1 MYSARCCGTP
11 RGFVSTTRSFGLW
24 SGVGLVIANMVG
36 AGVFLSTGF
45 MAQSMKPGTILLAW
59 VVGGVLALAGARA
72 YAEIARFLPSGGGEY
87 RYVGTLLHP
96 ALGYVAGWGS
106 LLVGFSAPIA
116 LDALAAGAFARV
128 LFPVLD
134 PRLFGAGLIILLTLL
149 HALGLHLSARVQN
162 GLVAVKVALL
172 MGFVLVGLFAGS
184 AAWPTWT
191 PPSFDGESF
200 SGFASSLFY
209 IAFAYSG
216 WNAAVYAA
224 DDFEEPERTVPR
236 AMMIGCF
243 VVALLYLVVNF
254 IFVANLTPEQGTVV
268 FRYDAF
274 TSGAAQFDTVT
285 LGQAVMAKLLGAGA
299 AKVMSAVTLVLFI
312 SAISAMTLVGPRV
325 YAVMAKDGVLPSFLA
340 GTAGQAPTAAVLLQ
354 GALSLLVLFTHELR
368 TVLAN
373 VGAILVFFAA
383 LTVAGLFRLAVKP
396 LEGTPRPSAVGL
408 AAAFLYLCASAWMLY
423 VGFTSSGLMLVKL
436 GHASD
441 PAFDAV
447 LAGLAGLSLPLGS
460 GSLYAVPSLTIW
472 VSVIFGI
479 GLAAWAV
486 TQGVKRRVQKAG
498 GESSK
503 A

>member
-134 PRLFGAGLIILLTLL
+134 ARLFGAGLIVLLTLL

-172 MGFVLVGLFAGS
+172 VGFVLVGLFAGEMS
-184 AAWPTWT
+184 WPTWT
-191 PPSFDGESF
+191 PPSTDGESF

-224 DDFEEPERTVPR
+224 DDFRDPERTVPR
-236 AMMIGCF
+236 AMLIGCF
-243 VVALLYLVVNF
+243 VVAVLYLVVNF

-274 TSGAAQFDTVT
+274 TSGAAQFDQVT

-299 AKVMSAVTLVLFI
+299 AKVMSAVTLVLFV

-325 YAVMAKDGVLPSFLA
+325 YSVMAKDGVLPAFLA
-340 GTAGQAPTAAVLLQ
+340 GKEGHPPTAAVLLQ
-354 GALSLLVLFTHELR
+354 GGLSLLVLYTHELR

-383 LTVAGLFRLAVKP
+383 LTVAGLFRLAIKP
-396 LEGTPRPSAVGL
+396 LEGNPKPSALGL
-408 AAAFLYLCASAWMLY
+408 ASAFVYLCASAWMLY
-423 VGFTSSGLMLVKL
+423 VGFTSSGLMLVKV

-447 LAGLAGLSLPLGS
+447 LSGLAGLSLPFGS
-460 GSLYAVPSLTIW
+460 GGLYAVPSLTIW
-472 VSVIFGI
+472 VGVIFAI

-486 TQGVKRRVQKAG
+486 TQRIKSRPG
-498 GESSK
+498 
-503 A
+503 

>member
-128 LFPVLD
+128 LFPALD
-134 PRLFGAGLIILLTLL
+134 ARLFGAGLIVLLTLL

-172 MGFVLVGLFAGS
+172 VGFVLVGLFAGS
-184 AAWPTWT
+184 TSWPTWT
-191 PPSFDGESF
+191 PPSTDGETL

-224 DDFEEPERTVPR
+224 DDFREPERTVPR
-236 AMMIGCF
+236 AMLIGCF
-243 VVALLYLVVNF
+243 VVAVLYLVVNF

-274 TSGAAQFDTVT
+274 TSGAAQFDQVT

-299 AKVMSAVTLVLFI
+299 AKVMSAVTLVLFV

-325 YAVMAKDGVLPSFLA
+325 YSVMAKDGVLPAFLA
-340 GTAGQAPTAAVLLQ
+340 GKEGHPPTAAVLLQ
-354 GALSLLVLFTHELR
+354 GGLSLLVLFTHELR

-383 LTVAGLFRLAVKP
+383 LTVSGLFRLAIKP
-396 LEGTPRPSAVGL
+396 LPGTPKPSALGL
-408 AAAFLYLCASAWMLY
+408 ASAFLYLCASAWMLY
-423 VGFTSSGLMLVKL
+423 VGFTSSGLMLVKV

-447 LAGLAGLSLPLGS
+447 LSGLAGLSLPIGS

-472 VSVIFGI
+472 VGVIFAI

-486 TQGVKRRVQKAG
+486 TQRIKSRPG
-498 GESSK
+498 
-503 A
+503 

>member
-1 MYSARCCGTP
+1 M
-11 RGFVSTTRSFGLW
+11 STTRTFGLW
-24 SGVGLVIANMVG
+24 SGIGLVIANMVG

-45 MAQSMKPGTILLAW
+45 MAQSMRPGTIVLAW

-72 YAEIARFLPSGGGEY
+72 YAEVARFLPSGGGEY
-87 RYVGTLLHP
+87 RYVGSLLHP

-128 LFPVLD
+128 LFPSLD
-134 PRLFGAGLIILLTLL
+134 PRLFGAALIIALTVL

-172 MGFVLVGLFAGS
+172 AGFVLVGLFAGS
-184 AAWPTWT
+184 LSWPAWQ
-191 PPSFDGESF
+191 PPSLEGESL

-224 DDFEEPERTVPR
+224 DDFREPQTTVPR
-236 AMMIGCF
+236 AMLLGCLI
-243 VVALLYLVVNF
+243 VGVLYLVVNF

-274 TSGAAQFDTVT
+274 TSGTAQYDQVT
-285 LGQAVMAKLLGAGA
+285 LGQAVMAHLLGPGA
-299 AKVMSAVTLVLFI
+299 AKVMSVVTLVLFV

-325 YAVMAKDGVLPSFLA
+325 YAVMARDGVLPRVLA
-340 GTAGQAPTAAVLLQ
+340 GVEGRPPTAAVLLQ
-354 GALSLLVLFTHELR
+354 GALSLAVLFTHELR
-368 TVLAN
+368 TVLSN

-383 LTVAGLFRLAVKP
+383 LTVAGLFKLAVKP
-396 LEGTPRPSAVGL
+396 MNGVRPTLVGL
-408 AAAFLYLCASAWMLY
+408 ASAGLYLVASAWMLY
-423 VGFTSSGLMLVKL
+423 VGFTSSGLMLVKF
-436 GHASD
+436 GTAAD
-441 PAFDAV
+441 PAHEAV
-447 LAGLAGLSLPLGS
+447 LAKLAGLHVPLGS
-460 GSLYAVPSLTIW
+460 GSLYAIPSLSLW
-472 VSVIFGI
+472 VSAIFAV

-486 TQGVKRRVQKAG
+486 TRALKSR
-498 GESSK
+498 S
-503 A
+503 

>member
-1 MYSARCCGTP
+1 MP
-11 RGFVSTTRSFGLW
+11 PVNSTTRTFGLW

-45 MAQSMKPGTILLAW
+45 MAQSMRPGSILLAW

-72 YAEIARFLPSGGGEY
+72 YAEVARFLPAGGGEY

-128 LFPVLD
+128 LFPSLD
-134 PRLFGAGLIILLTLL
+134 PRWFGAGLIVLLTLL
-149 HALGLHLSARVQN
+149 HAVGLHLSARVQN

-172 MGFVLVGLFAGS
+172 LGFVFVGLGS
-184 AAWPTWT
+184 GSLSWPTWQ
-191 PPSFDGESF
+191 PPSTDGETM

-224 DDFEEPERTVPR
+224 DDFKDPERTVPR
-236 AMMIGCF
+236 AMLLGCLA
-243 VVALLYLVVNF
+243 VGVLYLIVNF

-274 TSGAAQFDTVT
+274 TSGTAQFDQVT
-285 LGQAVMAKLLGAGA
+285 LGQAVMAQLLGPGA
-299 AKVMSAVTLVLFI
+299 AKVMSAVTLVLFV

-325 YAVMAKDGVLPSFLA
+325 YAVMARDGVLPAALA
-340 GTAGQAPTAAVLLQ
+340 GKEGHAPTAAVLLQ
-354 GALSLLVLFTHELR
+354 GALSLAVLFTHELR
-368 TVLAN
+368 TVLSN

-383 LTVAGLFRLAVKP
+383 LTVAGLFKLVVRP
-396 LEGTPRPSAVGL
+396 LNGVRPSALGL
-408 AAAFLYLCASAWMLY
+408 ACAALYLVASGWMLY

-436 GHASD
+436 GVSSDAAHEALLSQVAS
-441 PAFDAV
+441 
-447 LAGLAGLSLPLGS
+447 LHLPFG
-460 GSLYAVPSLTIW
+460 GGGLYAVPSLSIW
-472 VSVIFGI
+472 IGVIFGV
-479 GLAAWAV
+479 GLSAWAL
-486 TQGVKRRVQKAG
+486 TRALQRRR
-498 GESSK
+498 
-503 A
+503 

>member
-1 MYSARCCGTP
+1 MYSRGLCGTP
-11 RGFVSTTRSFGLW
+11 RGSVTTTRTFGLW

-45 MAQSMKPGTILLAW
+45 MAQSMRPGTILLAW

-72 YAEIARFLPSGGGEY
+72 YAEVARFLPSGGGEY

-128 LFPVLD
+128 IFPSLE
-134 PRLFGAGLIILLTLL
+134 PRLFGAALIILLTLL

-172 MGFVLVGLFAGS
+172 IGFVLVGLFAGS
-184 AAWPTWT
+184 MSWPTWT
-191 PPSFDGESF
+191 PPSTDGESF

-224 DDFEEPERTVPR
+224 DDFKEPHQTVPR
-236 AMMIGCF
+236 AMLLGCL
-243 VVALLYLVVNF
+243 VVAGLYLVVNF

-274 TSGAAQFDTVT
+274 TSGAAQFDQVT
-285 LGQAVMAKLLGAGA
+285 LGQAVMAHLLGPGA
-299 AKVMSAVTLVLFI
+299 AKVMSAVTLVLFV

-325 YAVMAKDGVLPSFLA
+325 YSVMAKDGVLPSFLA
-340 GTAGQAPTAAVLLQ
+340 GKEGHPPTAAVLLQ
-354 GALSLLVLFTHELR
+354 GGLSLLVLFTHELR

-383 LTVAGLFRLAVKP
+383 P
-396 LEGTPRPSAVGL
+396 EPSSFAITAWPSVTWSNC
-408 AAAFLYLCASAWMLY
+408 AAPEVNAS
-423 VGFTSSGLMLVKL
+423 
-436 GHASD
+436 
-441 PAFDAV
+441 
-447 LAGLAGLSLPLGS
+447 
-460 GSLYAVPSLTIW
+460 
-472 VSVIFGI
+472 
-479 GLAAWAV
+479 
-486 TQGVKRRVQKAG
+486 
-498 GESSK
+498 
-503 A
+503 

>member
-1 MYSARCCGTP
+1 MTAP
-11 RGFVSTTRSFGLW
+11 RTFGLW

-45 MAQSMKPGTILLAW
+45 MAQSMRPGTILLAW

-72 YAEIARFLPSGGGEY
+72 YAEIARFLPTGGGEY
-87 RYVGTLLHP
+87 RFVGTLLHP

-128 LFPVLD
+128 IFPSID
-134 PRLFGAGLIILLTLL
+134 PRTFGAALIVLLTAL
-149 HALGLHLSARVQN
+149 HAIGLHLSARVQN

-172 MGFVLVGLFAGS
+172 AGFVLVGLFAGS
-184 AAWPTWT
+184 GSWPTWQ
-191 PPSFDGESF
+191 PPSLEGESLT
-200 SGFASSLFY
+200 GFASSLFY

-224 DDFEEPERTVPR
+224 DDFKDPHETVPR
-236 AMMIGCF
+236 AMMLGCF
-243 VVALLYLVVNF
+243 VVGVLYLIVNF

-274 TSGAAQFDTVT
+274 SAGMAQYDQVT
-285 LGQAVMAKLLGAGA
+285 LGQAVMATLLGPFA
-299 AKVMSAVTLVLFI
+299 AKVMSAVTLVLFV

-325 YAVMAKDGVLPSFLA
+325 YAVMAQDGVLPRVLA
-340 GTAGQAPTAAVLLQ
+340 GKEGAAPTAAVLLQ

-383 LTVAGLFRLAVKP
+383 LTVAGLFKLALRP
-396 LEGTPRPSAVGL
+396 MHGRRPSALGL
-408 AAAFLYLCASAWMLY
+408 VSAAVYLCASGWMLY
-423 VGFTSSGLMLVKL
+423 VGFTSSGLMLVQL
-436 GHASD
+436 GHA
-441 PAFDAV
+441 ADATV
-447 LAGLAGLSLPLGS
+447 EARLGALAGLTLPFGS
-460 GSLYAVPSLTIW
+460 GGLYAVPSLTVW
-472 VSVIFGI
+472 MTVIFAI
-479 GLAAWAV
+479 GLSAWAL
-486 TQGVKRRVQKAG
+486 TQAVRARAR
-498 GESSK
+498 
-503 A
+503 

>member
-128 LFPVLD
+128 LFPALD
-134 PRLFGAGLIILLTLL
+134 ARLFGAGLIVLLTLL
-149 HALGLHLSARVQN
+149 HALGMHLSARVQN

-172 MGFVLVGLFAGS
+172 VGFVLVGLFAGEMS
-184 AAWPTWT
+184 WPTWT
-191 PPSFDGESF
+191 PPSTDGETL

-224 DDFEEPERTVPR
+224 DDFKEPERTVPR
-236 AMMIGCF
+236 AMLIGCF
-243 VVALLYLVVNF
+243 IVAVLYLVVNF

-274 TSGAAQFDTVT
+274 TSGAAQFDQVT
-285 LGQAVMAKLLGAGA
+285 LGQAVMAKLLGSGA
-299 AKVMSAVTLVLFI
+299 AKVMSAVTLVLFV

-325 YAVMAKDGVLPSFLA
+325 YSVMAKDGVLPSFLA
-340 GTAGQAPTAAVLLQ
+340 GKEGHPPTAAVLLQ
-354 GALSLLVLFTHELR
+354 GGLSLLVLFTHELR

-383 LTVAGLFRLAVKP
+383 LTVAGLFRLAIKP
-396 LEGTPRPSAVGL
+396 LEGKPKPSALGL
-408 AAAFLYLCASAWMLY
+408 ASAFVYLCASAWMLY
-423 VGFTSSGLMLVKL
+423 VGFTSSGLMLVKV

-447 LAGLAGLSLPLGS
+447 LSGLAGLSLPIGS

-472 VSVIFGI
+472 VGVIFAI

-486 TQGVKRRVQKAG
+486 TQRIKSRPG
-498 GESSK
+498 
-503 A
+503 

>member
-1 MYSARCCGTP
+1 MYSPWLCGTP
-11 RGFVSTTRSFGLW
+11 RGSVTTTRTFGLW

-45 MAQSMKPGTILLAW
+45 MAQSMRPGTILLAW
-59 VVGGVLALAGARA
+59 IVGGVLALAGARA
-72 YAEIARFLPSGGGEY
+72 YAEVARFLPLGGGEY

-128 LFPVLD
+128 IFPSLE
-134 PRLFGAGLIILLTLL
+134 PRLFGAALIILLTLL

-172 MGFVLVGLFAGS
+172 VGFVLVGLFAGS
-184 AAWPTWT
+184 MSWPTWA
-191 PPSFDGESF
+191 PPSTDGESF

-224 DDFEEPERTVPR
+224 DDFKEPHQTVPR
-236 AMMIGCF
+236 AMLLGCL
-243 VVALLYLVVNF
+243 VVGGLYLVVNF

-274 TSGAAQFDTVT
+274 TSGAAQFDQVT
-285 LGQAVMAKLLGAGA
+285 LGQAVMAHLLGPGA

-325 YAVMAKDGVLPSFLA
+325 YSVMAKDGVLPSILA
-340 GTAGQAPTAAVLLQ
+340 GAEGKPPTAAVVLQ
-354 GALSLLVLFTHELR
+354 GVLSLAVLFTHELR

-383 LTVAGLFRLAVKP
+383 LTVAGLFKLALKP
-396 LEGTPRPSAVGL
+396 MEGKRPSAVGL
-408 AAAFLYLCASAWMLY
+408 ACAALYLVASAWMLY
-423 VGFTSSGLMLVKL
+423 VGFTSSGLMLVKF

-441 PAFDAV
+441 AAQEA
-447 LAGLAGLSLPLGS
+447 LMTKLAGLSLPLGS

-472 VSVIFGI
+472 ISVIFAI
-479 GLAAWAV
+479 GLIAWAA
-486 TQGVKRRVQKAG
+486 TRAIKSRA
-498 GESSK
+498 
-503 A
+503 